1 LINGQCSAWAAIQV
15 AEDRVRGLMRFGSTG
30 SCWPA
35 FFPIRVLRSGLLIVV
50 VALLASFMAG
60 SVIASQGGFPVIA
73 AAGDLACD
81 PANPYFNGGNGTA
94 NGCAELRTT
103 NQLAKDSTV
112 DRVLGLGDVQYYC
125 DEADDYDPPG
135 YNQTWGRFESKTYP
149 VAGNHEYS
157 TGQDP
162 YGDMCP
168 STNTTAQT
176 FFSLNSNSHPP
187 NGYYSFDLG
196 TSWHLI
202 ALNANCSSVGGCG
215 ASSPETRWLT
225 NDLNTTTKTCIL
237 AYWHQPRWTGTGTN
251 NSSTST
257 WWNLLYQKH
266 VDVVLNGHVHNYQR
280 FPQLDPNGNKNSQGI
295 REVIVGTGG
304 ESLQSASST
313 ATPQPEVALKVF
325 GYLKMVLQ
333 SSSYQASFVDTAG
346 HVLDSW
352 STTCH

>member
-1 LINGQCSAWAAIQV
+1 
-15 AEDRVRGLMRFGSTG
+15 MRFGSTG

-35 FFPIRVLRSGLLIVV
+35 FFPIRVLRPGLLIVV
-50 VALLASFMAG
+50 VAVLASFMAG
-60 SVIASQGGFPVIA
+60 SAIASQGGFPVIA

-81 PANPYFNGGNGTA
+81 PANPYYNGGNGTA
-94 NGCAELRTT
+94 NGCAELRTS
-103 NQLAKDSTV
+103 NQLDKEVMAHTV

-125 DEADDYDPPG
+125 DEADDYRSYTP
-135 YNQTWGRFESKTYP
+135 TWGRFESSTYP
-149 VAGNHEYS
+149 VAGNHEYT
-157 TGQDP
+157 TGPDP
-162 YGDMCP
+162 YGDSCP

-176 FFSLNSNSHPP
+176 FFDYFRNSDLDGTGG
-187 NGYYSFDLG
+187 GYYSFDLG
-196 TSWHLI
+196 KWHLI
-202 ALNANCSSVGGCG
+202 ALNANCNSIGGCG
-215 ASSPETRWLT
+215 TSSRETTWLK
-225 NDLNTTTKTCIL
+225 NDLNSTSQPCIL
-237 AYWHQPRWTGTGTN
+237 AYWHQPRWTGVGSN

-333 SSSYQASFVDTAG
+333 SNSYQASFVKYDGT
-346 HVLDSW
+346 VLNSW
-352 STTCH
+352 SNTCH